1 MSLAQ
6 SRRFDVE
13 RETARR
19 SRQAGL
25 VLVLGRVPLAAL
37 VCALVACLNTIG
49 WSFTTPP
56 FQVTDEPAHF
66 AYVEQLASGGRLP
79 SSAGEAFSP
88 DEQVALGALRT
99 EQIRRQPENRTIA
112 TPGEQRTLERALAS
126 TTGSSRRATGAAGV
140 AASQPPLYYA
150 LETIPYELGSPGGV
164 LVQLQLMRLL
174 SALMAG
180 ATALFTFLFLR
191 EALPSVPWA
200 WTIGGLSVAL
210 APLLAS
216 ASGGVNPDALL
227 FALSAA
233 VLYCLARAFRRGLTP
248 SLAAACGGATAAG
261 LLTKLTFLGLLPG
274 ILLAV
279 TVLAAREAQASP
291 RRGAICL
298 IGALA
303 TLAGPLCL
311 YVLVNLSSGRSA
323 LGLASVA
330 VASAAHASST
340 GGELGYVWQLY
351 LPPLPGMQR
360 DFADITP
367 ARELWFN
374 GLVGQYG
381 WADTFFPGWV
391 YDLALA
397 PAALLALLCL
407 RELVRRRAALR
418 RRVVEL
424 AIYAVIPLG
433 LLIVI
438 GVSSY
443 SSFPA
448 QAAGF
453 AEPRYVLPLLP
464 LMAGAVALAARGAGR
479 AAGPTV
485 GALIVSMFVAYDLV
499 SQLQVVARYYG

>member
-6 SRRFDVE
+6 RGRFEPAHGRV
-13 RETARR
+13 RR
-19 SRQAGL
+19 SSLAGF
-25 VLVLGRVPLAAL
+25 VRGRIPPAGL
-37 VCALVACLNTIG
+37 VCALVASLNAIG

-66 AYVEQLASGGRLP
+66 AYVEQLASSGRLP
-79 SSAGEAFSP
+79 SLPGEAFSP
-88 DEQVALGALRT
+88 DEQVALRALRT
-99 EQIRRQPENRTIA
+99 EQIRRQPENQTIA
-112 TPGEQRTLERALAS
+112 TAREQRTLEGALAAPA
-126 TTGSSRRATGAAGV
+126 GSSRRATGAAGV

-150 LETIPYELGSPGGV
+150 LETIPYELGSAGGV
-164 LVQLQLMRLL
+164 LAQLQLMRLL

-180 ATALFTFLFLR
+180 ATALFTFLFLC
-191 EALPSVPWA
+191 EALPAVPWA

-216 ASGGVNPDALL
+216 TSGGVNPDAML
-227 FALSAA
+227 FAVSAA
-233 VLYCLARAFRRGLTP
+233 VFYCLARAFRRGLTP
-248 SLAAACGGATAAG
+248 RLAATCGAVTAIG

-279 TVLAAREAQASP
+279 AVLAAREARASP
-291 RRGAICL
+291 RRGAVCL
-298 IGALA
+298 TAALA

-311 YVLVNLSSGRSA
+311 YVLVNLGSGRSA
-323 LGLASVA
+323 LGLASAA
-330 VASAAHASST
+330 VASAAHSSST
-340 GGELGYVWQLY
+340 GGEISYVWQLY
-351 LPPLPGMQR
+351 LPPLPGMHR

-367 ARELWFN
+367 ARELWFD

-391 YDLALA
+391 YDLALV
-397 PAALLALLCL
+397 PVALLALLCL
-407 RELVRRRAALR
+407 RELVARRAAVS

-424 AIYAVIPLG
+424 CVYAVIAAD

-438 GVSSY
+438 GASSY
-443 SSFPA
+443 TNFPS

-479 AAGPTV
+479 RAGPTV
-485 GALIVSMFVAYDLV
+485 GALIVALFVSWDLF
-499 SQLQVVARYYG
+499 SQLQVIARYYG